1 MSQLN
6 WKATE
11 RWVTT
16 PGPYSD
22 QALANVRLRLSAGEE
37 PTAETVRHIE
47 SVAEWDRLSPE
58 LFIHVDTPTLAADTK
73 LKPNDI
79 LISVIVRDREL
90 SRFEVVQS
98 WPLSSL
104 PSDSWSLDQALQ
116 RFSRSVRLDVI
127 VVATPNVS
135 KANGKSASM
144 PAAAILAT
152 KAFKIRTPRYALDFP
167 FRIVEPKEMEQQ
179 GLDANTVCYV
189 HWRGQDVQRAPSDLL
204 EVWLN
209 KEFEDKFTVISRTR
223 PVAAADYIGRS
234 IAAHVYAEIL
244 ANVLNSEEDSDEP
257 ASLVYI
263 VKKVIEQ
270 ELGMTLDVARNMYT
284 QGPEG
289 RSKLMPWSQKLT
301 NASGAF
307 AKLTF

>member
-1 MSQLN
+1 M
-6 WKATE
+6 
-11 RWVTT
+11 TT
-16 PGPYSD
+16 PVPYSD
-22 QALANVRLRLSAGEE
+22 QALANVKLRLSAGEE

-58 LFIHVDTPTLAADTK
+58 LFVDIDIQTLAADTK
-73 LKPNDI
+73 LAPNNI
-79 LISVIVRDREL
+79 LVSVIVRDREL

-98 WPLSSL
+98 WPLSRL
-104 PSDSWSLDQALQ
+104 PDDAWSLDQVLQ

-127 VVATPNVS
+127 VVVTPNVPIGD
-135 KANGKSASM
+135 GKSASM
-144 PAAAILAT
+144 PAAMILAT

-209 KEFEDKFTVISRTR
+209 KEFEDKFTSISRTR

-234 IAAHVYAEIL
+234 IAALVYSEIL
-244 ANVLNSEEDSDEP
+244 SHILLSEEDSDEP
-257 ASLVYI
+257 ASLVYV

-270 ELGMTLDVARNMYT
+270 ELSMTLDDARNMYR

-301 NASGAF
+301 NATGTF